1 MLRYWLPVSHSG
13 QNVIQLRDQLNL
25 DAMLKMSWR
34 HVPSV
39 ELGGAEHDDPVVTR
53 RVVARELGEDVA
65 AQGTRSEYGQDL
77 EGDDGGVGE
86 APASVSAGVLLP

>member
-13 QNVIQLRDQLNL
+13 QNVIQLRDQSNR

-39 ELGGAEHDDPVVTR
+39 ELGRAEHDNPVVTR
-53 RVVARELGEDVA
+53 RVVARELCEDVA
-65 AQGTRSEYGQDL
+65 AEGTCPEHGQDL

-86 APASVSAGVLLP
+86 APASVSARVLLP